1 MKMEVAAYVSSVV
14 LTCAWCVLSEARL
27 EVPMTLV
34 RNASEKGACKASNG
48 DYFILFYFILF
59 F

>member
-1 MKMEVAAYVSSVV
+1 MKMGVAAYVSSVV

-48 DYFILFYFILF
+48 EIILFYFILF